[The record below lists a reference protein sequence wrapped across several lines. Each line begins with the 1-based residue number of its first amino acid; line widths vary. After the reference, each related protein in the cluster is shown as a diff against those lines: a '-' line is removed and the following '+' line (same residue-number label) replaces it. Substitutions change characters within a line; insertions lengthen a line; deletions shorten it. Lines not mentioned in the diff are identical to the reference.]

1 MKRIAKSLD
10 SLKDSRIMFEKQP
23 PAFGYILILIV
34 SIFFACAVIWSM
46 KTPKMYMI
54 QAQGT
59 VTNTESNYVMC
70 SYTGEIENCNM
81 QEGALVNEGDTLF
94 TVKSTDYN
102 LQQKQLI
109 ESRKIYKKQIEKYKL
124 LVQGIKDDTNYFD
137 ASNPDDELYYNTFEK
152 YKAQVEQ
159 NVVDTGTYKAYGYL
173 DAQLKRLLRRLE
185 RRLSLVVL
193 Q

>member
-1 MKRIAKSLD
+1 
-10 SLKDSRIMFEKQP
+10 MFEKQP
-23 PAFGYILILIV
+23 PALGYIRILIV

-59 VTNTESNYVMC
+59 
-70 SYTGEIENCNM
+70 
-81 QEGALVNEGDTLF
+81 Q
-94 TVKSTDYN
+94 
-102 LQQKQLI
+102 
-109 ESRKIYKKQIEKYKL
+109 
-124 LVQGIKDDTNYFD
+124 DDTNYFD